1 MTSEMWE
8 FNFLGDT
15 YFEKS
20 VDGFLVDLFDKW
32 KVSFNIIFMEIYSVS
47 VLTNVVLNCVLIYY
61 FFFILTVFWQ

>member
-15 YFEKS
+15 YFEKA

-32 KVSFNIIFMEIYSVS
+32 KVSVENLIFTFSLSYIFQI
-47 VLTNVVLNCVLIYY
+47 LIT
-61 FFFILTVFWQ
+61 I

>member
-1 MTSEMWE
+1 MVYIFLQMTSEMWE

-32 KVSFNIIFMEIYSVS
+32 KVSFNIIFMEICSV
-47 VLTNVVLNCVLIYY
+47 
-61 FFFILTVFWQ
+61 